1 VQVLKVKQIKETLL
15 DGAFP
20 AVDIRYFN
28 KMRKLNILIG
38 LILFVAL
45 QGCGGG
51 ASEMLG
57 INSQEYFGSITIN
70 QLNGRAGIIANTTS
84 QNKANSESLKLCGE
98 SCVVVLEF
106 GPGKCGALA
115 RSEAAPVFGWATGN
129 DKPDTSIAALIQC
142 QNKHAL
148 DCKIQLSECN
158 S

>member
-1 VQVLKVKQIKETLL
+1 MKSTIKLL
-15 DGAFP
+15 LATSSVVIIT
-20 AVDIRYFN
+20 A
-28 KMRKLNILIG
+28 
-38 LILFVAL
+38 
-45 QGCGGG
+45 CGGG

-70 QLNGRAGIIANTTS
+70 QLNGRAGIIANATS